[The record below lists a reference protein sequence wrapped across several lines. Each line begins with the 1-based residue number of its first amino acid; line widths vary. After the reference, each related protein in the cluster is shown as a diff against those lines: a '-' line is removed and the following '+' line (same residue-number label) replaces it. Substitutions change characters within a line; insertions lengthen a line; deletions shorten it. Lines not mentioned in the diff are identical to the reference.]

1 MLARGGD
8 GRPGFL
14 SEGDCGDSCAHF
26 TDPDKPWSYLGF
38 TPAVHP
44 PPPPP
49 THAHSLLHTGIS
61 VAIMFNSALKDIK
74 ALSGL
79 SATNGDLVLSG
90 NKALSTLQP
99 LSQVGGEEGGE

>member
-1 MLARGGD
+1 M
-8 GRPGFL
+8 
-14 SEGDCGDSCAHF
+14 
-26 TDPDKPWSYLGF
+26 
-38 TPAVHP
+38 
-44 PPPPP
+44 
-49 THAHSLLHTGIS
+49 
-61 VAIMFNSALKDIK
+61 AIMFNSALKDIK